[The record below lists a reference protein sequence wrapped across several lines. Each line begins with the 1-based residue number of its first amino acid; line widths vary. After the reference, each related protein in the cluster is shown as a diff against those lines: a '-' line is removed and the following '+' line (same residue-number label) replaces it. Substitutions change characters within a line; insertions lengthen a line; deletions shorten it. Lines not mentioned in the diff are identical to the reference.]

1 MAHVICK
8 SELVERCRAFAKA
21 LHYKEM
27 EFEGALSKKMD
38 ANPVAVVEALIHSN
52 TQGCVWF
59 AFRYTHNPKRGV
71 VLVSVNKN
79 TQGMLVFGSRF
90 TATPQSGVWLRL
102 SHHRLLNGD
111 LNGFSVNTCV
121 LVELIFQLLSS
132 IKGAYFQVCMSL
144 SGKFHILFGFETWMV
159 VEHDKL
165 GHRLDSLNEMFW
177 LMTFLESASLIGS
190 QVLANW
196 LISSNDIH
204 KNMVSPST
212 ATAILALLCIIY
224 IARE

>member
-8 SELVERCRAFAKA
+8 SELVERCRAFAKS

-38 ANPVAVVEALIHSN
+38 ANPVAVVEALIHTNSRSRDIDIRS
-52 TQGCVWF
+52 TAFGCGTEGIMVCKIF
-59 AFRYTHNPKRGV
+59 FSHPSISLA
-71 VLVSVNKN
+71 SVC
-79 TQGMLVFGSRF
+79 
-90 TATPQSGVWLRL
+90 L
-102 SHHRLLNGD
+102 SLA
-111 LNGFSVNTCV
+111 
-121 LVELIFQLLSS
+121 SS
-132 IKGAYFQVCMSL
+132 IF
-144 SGKFHILFGFETWMV
+144 LFGFETWMV

-204 KNMVSPST
+204 KNMVSPSI